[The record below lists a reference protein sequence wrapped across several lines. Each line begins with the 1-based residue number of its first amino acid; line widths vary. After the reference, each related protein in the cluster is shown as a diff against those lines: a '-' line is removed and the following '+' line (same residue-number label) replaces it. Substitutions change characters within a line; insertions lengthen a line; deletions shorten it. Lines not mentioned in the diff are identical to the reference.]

1 MSFANLPFK
10 EKITVVIIGII
21 SLWIAIRS
29 IPTFNNFVIEQV
41 ENKLLQEFAVI
52 ALVYLFAIWIIPTAF
67 GFILKL
73 IRR

>member
-1 MSFANLPFK
+1 MPFTNLPFK
-10 EKITVVIIGII
+10 EKITVVIIGIA

-29 IPTFNNFVIEQV
+29 MPIFSKFVIEQI

-52 ALVYLFAIWIIPTAF
+52 ALVYLFAVWIIPMAF

-73 IRR
+73 TRR